1 VLVSALYRHHDIS
14 CGCFSTSSAGK
25 ISYVTL
31 IRAIVITLLS
41 AVAYAGT
48 ILRQPRRWLPPAAEC
63 ETQEELQTK
72 AKTAQPE
79 LVLAPE

>member
-1 VLVSALYRHHDIS
+1 VGRAATLDIS

-41 AVAYAGT
+41 AAAYAGT
-48 ILRQPRRWLPPAAEC
+48 ILQQPKQWQLPAAEP
-63 ETQEELQTK
+63 EPEGDLQAEDIVSRLELLP
-72 AKTAQPE
+72 ARE
-79 LVLAPE
+79 